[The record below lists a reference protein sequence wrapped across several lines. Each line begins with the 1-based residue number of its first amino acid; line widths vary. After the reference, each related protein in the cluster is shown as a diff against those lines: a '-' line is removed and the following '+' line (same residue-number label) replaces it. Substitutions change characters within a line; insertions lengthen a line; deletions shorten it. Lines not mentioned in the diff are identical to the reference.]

1 MYKFEKACLYSLQGK
16 VDIKV
21 LLKDGHTS
29 THCHTDLHFIQ
40 KYLSTN
46 KEDSEK
52 EKKKAFQRKKKLHSG
67 STPGFFFFFL
77 K

>member
-1 MYKFEKACLYSLQGK
+1 MYKFEKACLYSLQEK
-16 VDIKV
+16 ADIKV

-52 EKKKAFQRKKKLHSG
+52 EKKKPFKEKKNCTLAAHLD
-67 STPGFFFFFL
+67 FFFFF
-77 K
+77 